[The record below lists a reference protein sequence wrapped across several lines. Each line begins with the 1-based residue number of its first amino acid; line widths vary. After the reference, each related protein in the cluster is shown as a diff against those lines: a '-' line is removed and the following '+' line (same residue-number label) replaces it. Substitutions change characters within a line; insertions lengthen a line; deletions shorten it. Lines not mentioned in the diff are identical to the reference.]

1 MRLPS
6 QTEVCAT
13 VSGRI
18 QEQARDWDVVVEHAF
33 ETESSA
39 IAFGTRD
46 NLAVVLKVIKRPGDE
61 WLSGEV
67 LRAFNG
73 KGVVRVY
80 EHVPGAVL
88 LERLKP
94 GDSLADMSLEGNDEA
109 ATEIFGAVIQ
119 RMSAKEI
126 PRASPTV
133 EDWGKAFAS
142 YIATGNDSI
151 PGPLVGAAQGVFSAL
166 CASQGATRLLHGD
179 LQHYNIL
186 FDSNRGWLAIDP
198 KGVAGEIEYE
208 VGAFLRNPI
217 EQPESFLPQ
226 AIIERR
232 VRQLSAKL
240 KLDSKRVL
248 AWGFAQA
255 VLSAIWGVEDGF
267 EVNSRNPCLRLADVI
282 QAMMDAKTVP
292 GL

>member
-1 MRLPS
+1 MTAPKVPDEFRERVQKHAS
-6 QTEVCAT
+6 AW
-13 VSGRI
+13 G
-18 QEQARDWDVVVEHAF
+18 VVIEEAF

-39 IAFGTRD
+39 ISFGTRG
-46 NLAVVLKVIKRPGDE
+46 NLPVVLKVIKRPGDE

-67 LRAFNG
+67 LHAFNG
-73 KGVVRVY
+73 NGVVRVY

-88 LERLKP
+88 LERLEP
-94 GDSLADMSLEGNDEA
+94 GHSLAEMSLKGDDEG
-109 ATEIFGAVIQ
+109 ATLILGDVIQ

-126 PRASPTV
+126 PSASPTV
-133 EDWGKAFAS
+133 EDWGKAFAR
-142 YIATGNDSI
+142 YIATGDDSV
-151 PGPLVGAAQGVFSAL
+151 PGPLVEAAQGVFSAL

-179 LQHYNIL
+179 LQHYNVL

-217 EQPESFLPQ
+217 EQPGLFLQQ
-226 AIIERR
+226 AVIERR
-232 VRQLSAKL
+232 VRQLSATL
-240 KLDSKRVL
+240 NLDPKRVL

-267 EVNSRNPCLRLADVI
+267 EVDSANPSLRLAHAI
-282 QAMMDAKTVP
+282 QPMLDRNFWPLHK
-292 GL
+292 